1 MINNIAIGL
10 ALGLIL
16 IGVIAIFVSGIKNL
30 ITGKSDFKRIAVMVV
45 PVIIFAASF
54 GIMGTF
60 VQAGVATMIFMISLM
75 VLSILVTGTRGT
87 LNF

>member
-10 ALGLIL
+10 ALGLVVIGIIGIL
-16 IGVIAIFVSGIKNL
+16 VSGVRNL
-30 ITGKSDFKRIAVMVV
+30 MHGKSDFKRIAVMVV
-45 PVIIFAASF
+45 PVIVFVLSF
-54 GIMGTF
+54 VLLGTF
-60 VQAGVATMIFMISLM
+60 AQAGVATMLFMIAIM